1 MQWQINPYIFPMLL
15 SAILASLLALL
26 AWRRRP
32 VPGATTMTAL
42 MLVLT
47 VWSILYAFELAAVDL
62 TAKLFWARLQY
73 AAFLFVPILW
83 LVFVLQY
90 TNQEKML
97 SRRGIV
103 LLAIIP
109 LVTLALVWTTE
120 RHGLIYRSVSLDTSQ
135 GFSLLVLDYGEAFW
149 IQGVYN
155 YFLFLFA
162 TAIAFRTFLQS
173 PPLQRAQ
180 MGILL
185 IAAMVPLIGNILYV
199 TKLTPWPHLD
209 LGPVLVTFSG
219 LLGVWG
225 LFRYGFLDIMPV
237 ARDALIEGMTDSVIV
252 IDTQHRILDLNT
264 TAQRLIGLTRATAV
278 GQQAAGLI
286 PQWNQ
291 VVNRLPRAGT
301 LRLELEPDEQLTGCH
316 LDAQISPL
324 YERSDRLR
332 GWLLVLRDISDR
344 KRAEREQREQT
355 AMTSALRDSIS
366 ALTTTL
372 SLDEVLDRILAE
384 VVAVGPSDSSDIMLI
399 EDGVARIVRSKG
411 YVERGKKDWVVHARL
426 PVMETANLRSM
437 AETGQPIAIAD
448 THLDL
453 DWVRFPDVEWLRSYA
468 GAPIVSKGQ
477 VIGFLNLDSMT
488 PGFFTQEH
496 AQRLQAFASQAGIAI
511 ENARLYSSLQEA
523 NAQLRVAL
531 QAKEEMTQNVSH
543 ELRTPL
549 TLIMGYVELMETS
562 QLGALN
568 EAQSHALRVMHQQVR
583 RLHFMVNSLLALQ
596 TFNPDKLHLEALDLA
611 TWLPTTANAWQIE
624 AAERGLKLCI
634 QVPEA
639 PFLILAGP
647 SYLELVIGNLL
658 DNAVKF
664 SPEGG
669 HILLRTSPQN
679 GKAMITV
686 ADQGIGIPSDK
697 LSQIFDRFYQVD
709 GSTTRRFGGIGIGLA
724 LCQTI
729 IAAHGGTI
737 EASSLGLDQGTTFTV
752 WLPIAEE

>member
-1 MQWQINPYIFPMLL
+1 MQWQINPYVFPMLL
-15 SAILASLLALL
+15 SAVLASSLAVL

-32 VPGATTMTAL
+32 VPGATTLTVL

-47 VWSILYAFELAAVDL
+47 AWAILYAIELAAVDL
-62 TAKLFWARLQY
+62 ASKLFWARLQY
-73 AAFLFVPILW
+73 AAFLSVPVLW

-97 SRRGIV
+97 NRQSIT
-103 LLAIIP
+103 LLTVVP

-135 GFSLLVLDYGEAFW
+135 GFSLLALDYGTAFW

-155 YFLFLFA
+155 YLLFLVA

-173 PPLQRAQ
+173 PPLQRSQ

-185 IAAMVPLIGNILYV
+185 IAALVPLIGNILYV

-209 LGPVLVTFSG
+209 LGPVLVTISG

-237 ARDALIEGMTDSVIV
+237 ARDTLIEGMTDSVIV
-252 IDTQHRILDLNT
+252 IDTQHRLLDLNSA
-264 TAQRLIGLTRATAV
+264 AQQLIGLTRAASV
-278 GQQAAGLI
+278 GQRAAGLI
-286 PQWNQ
+286 PLWSQ
-291 VVNRLPRAGT
+291 VVNRLPATGT
-301 LRLELEPDEQLTGCH
+301 LRLELEPDEQSSGCF

-324 YERSDRLR
+324 YERSNRLR
-332 GWLLVLRDISDR
+332 GWLLVLRDINDR

-355 AMTSALRDSIS
+355 TMTEALRDSIS

-384 VVAVGPSDSSDIMLI
+384 VVAVAPSDSSDIMLI

-411 YVERGKKDWVVHARL
+411 YVERGKEDWVARVRL
-426 PVMETANLRSM
+426 PVMETANLRFM
-437 AETGQPIAIAD
+437 AETGRPIAIAD
-448 THLDL
+448 THCDP
-453 DWVRFPDVEWLRSYA
+453 DWVRFPEVEWLRSYA

-477 VIGFLNLDSMT
+477 VIGFLNLDSVT
-488 PGFFTQEH
+488 PGFFTPEH

-523 NAQLRVAL
+523 NVQLRVAL
-531 QAKEEMTQNVSH
+531 QSKEEMTQNVSH

-549 TLIMGYVELMETS
+549 TLIMGYIELIETG

-568 EAQSHALRVMHQQVR
+568 ENQNHALQVMRQQSR

-596 TFNPDKLHLEALDLA
+596 TFNPDKLHLEPLNLA
-611 TWLPTTANAWQIE
+611 TWLPTTAKAWQLA
-624 AAERGLKLCI
+624 AAEHGQKLCI
-634 QVPEA
+634 QA
-639 PFLILAGP
+639 PHAPAPILASP
-647 SYLELVIGNLL
+647 SHLELVIGNLL
-658 DNAVKF
+658 DNAIKF

-669 HILLRTSPQN
+669 QIWVRAWPQD
-679 GKAMITV
+679 GKMMIAV
-686 ADQGIGIPSDK
+686 ADQGIGIPGDK
-697 LSQIFDRFYQVD
+697 LQQIFDRFYQVD
-709 GSTTRRFGGIGIGLA
+709 GSTTRRFGGIGIGLT
-724 LCQTI
+724 LCQAI

-737 EASSLGLDQGTTFTV
+737 EASSPGPDQGTTFTV
-752 WLPIAEE
+752 CLPIAGG